1 MSVEDKISKVFS
13 YFTAAFSA
21 LSADYKNFQ
30 IQLLTS
36 LAYSFIFWYIF
47 FPIQFEAHPD
57 N

>member
-1 MSVEDKISKVFS
+1 MSVKDKISKVFS
-13 YFTAAFSA
+13 YF
-21 LSADYKNFQ
+21 SADYKNLQ

-36 LAYSFIFWYIF
+36 LAYSFVFWYIS